1 MARVK
6 NSENLSPVTGSITVE
21 LREALENYRW
31 PARKTMSEAV
41 REGLE
46 FWAKDKGIWSP
57 ETTGDASVEDDGSVK
72 ADGSDA
78 DKAAQAEHAE
88 ADKAAADKAKT
99 SSSRATK

>member
-57 ETTGDASVEDDGSVK
+57 EGDDKTDAETTGETSGEASSDD
-72 ADGSDA
+72 SDA
-78 DKAAQAEHAE
+78 AQGE
-88 ADKAAADKAKT
+88 ANDATPDVETPAKPA
-99 SSSRATK
+99 SRSRK